1 MKNRLLKYITFVL
14 AIAAGTGCVED
25 FKVHVDKESSTVLVV
40 DALFTTEEAEQHV
53 KLTTSLPYSALRDSL
68 PPVSGAFVTISD
80 GERTIRLD
88 EDGNSGYYMIPA
100 DFHGEEGRSYTLDVS
115 ASLDGRD
122 VQCSATETMPL
133 KGIRA
138 DAMDYYKMQDSLW
151 VFALWGQD
159 EPGIISHYGAEMV
172 VHDKRKSYSNWVFID
187 GSDMF
192 DGNYLYGG
200 EYLFYSCSKLL
211 KTEDGEE
218 LLPLEEGD
226 VVTLRFYTMADFF
239 YNWFMSMS
247 SETTAH
253 FPMISPQPANLATNF
268 AGDDV
273 TGVFGLANL
282 TTLTVTIGDPERTRE
297 QMFMDHLDLLP
308 YLKK

>member
-1 MKNRLLKYITFVL
+1 MKKNLLKYMAFILVTM
-14 AIAAGTGCVED
+14 AGAGCIDD
-25 FKVHVDKESSTVLVV
+25 FDVKVDKEVSTVLVV
-40 DALFTTEEAEQHV
+40 DGLFTTEEAEQHI
-53 KLTTSLPYSALRDSL
+53 KLTTSLPYAALVDTL
-68 PPVSGAFVTISD
+68 PPVSGARVTLSD
-80 GERTIRLD
+80 GERTIDLD
-88 EDGNSGYYMIPA
+88 ERGESGWYMIPEE
-100 DFHGEEGRSYTLDVS
+100 FHGEEGKTYTLDVS
-115 ASLDGRD
+115 AEVDGRD
-122 VQCSATETMPL
+122 VHCRSVETMPL

-159 EPGIISHYGAEMV
+159 EPDIISHYGGELV
-172 VHDKRKSYSNWVFID
+172 VHEKRKPYNQWVFID

-192 DGNYLYGG
+192 DGNYLFAG

-218 LLPLEEGD
+218 LQPLVEGD

-239 YNWFMSMS
+239 YNWFMAMS

-253 FPMISPQPANLATNF
+253 FPMISPQPANLATNME
-268 AGDDV
+268 GDA

-282 TTLTVTIGDPERTRE
+282 TTLSVTIGDPDRTRE
-297 QMFMDHLDLLP
+297 QMYMDHLP
-308 YLKK
+308 FKK